1 MPSFSRNS
9 KSMWMSSFFVDA
21 VTFPVGILLLLLLYW
36 HFAKKIHTNSYFYP
50 PMHRKR
56 HNGSIQT
63 YALFVLQQITLI
75 TARLNFSHEFSF
87 RHDLHALGLLQFL
100 SQFGNVFKKSNH
112 WCLFNFYMKRYFL
125 YISLRSNSDGFFNMM
140 QLLLEMTF

>member
-9 KSMWMSSFFVDA
+9 KSMCMSSFFVGS

-36 HFAKKIHTNSYFYP
+36 HFVKKIHTNWYFYP
-50 PMHRKR
+50 PIHRKR

-75 TARLNFSHEFSF
+75 TVQLALISLMNFLSGMICTRWVFFSF
-87 RHDLHALGLLQFL
+87 CLNSGTFL
-100 SQFGNVFKKSNH
+100 RNQIIDA
-112 WCLFNFYMKRYFL
+112 CLIFL
-125 YISLRSNSDGFFNMM
+125 
-140 QLLLEMTF
+140 